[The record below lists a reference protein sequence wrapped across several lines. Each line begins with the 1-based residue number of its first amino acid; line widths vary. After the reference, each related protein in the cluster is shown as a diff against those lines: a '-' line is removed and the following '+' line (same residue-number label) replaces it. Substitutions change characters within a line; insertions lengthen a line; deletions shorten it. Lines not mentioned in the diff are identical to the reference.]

1 MYRFGLSNFFLKLD
15 ISISGHFSYLNEKL
29 HRNNKTHRIYK
40 TLLNSV
46 FIIVF
51 TLNLPL
57 YIIHILGKTNLVK
70 KNTKKYK
77 CNRNL

>member
-1 MYRFGLSNFFLKLD
+1 MYTIWAVQFFKKLD
-15 ISISGHFSYLNEKL
+15 ISISGHISYLNWKL
-29 HRNNKTHRIYK
+29 YRNNKTHRIYK

-57 YIIHILGKTNLVK
+57 YIIHILGKK
-70 KNTKKYK
+70 KFSKKEYIK
-77 CNRNL
+77 KV